1 MAQNLED
8 QITLL
13 RHEVAQYKSIIKEMS
28 VPLIESSLN
37 NTLLMPLSGHLFQE
51 RITQIEAK
59 LFNYLQEHRHVKT
72 VIMDFTGISHK
83 NTIMMST
90 DELSDALRNL
100 HTTLTVV
107 GIRVVYTG
115 FQPEVIFNFV
125 KSGFNEQLE
134 TYPTYR
140 LALEHLYKELHFF
153 TENLKN
159 ED

>member
-13 RHEVAQYKSIIKEMS
+13 RHEIAQYKSIIKEMS

-107 GIRVVYTG
+107 GIRVVYT
-115 FQPEVIFNFV
+115 
-125 KSGFNEQLE
+125 
-134 TYPTYR
+134 
-140 LALEHLYKELHFF
+140 
-153 TENLKN
+153 
-159 ED
+159 